1 MRILKVEPGEAP
13 YEKEMDNSLD
23 AIQKEVGGGL
33 FEPIYLDRDIVL
45 CCNEEGKLNGMAMN
59 RRLGQDIICGPF
71 FLVGEDRHGNFRSL
85 TDEEI
90 ATFSQRFAEPE
101 QFQEHEPDAKPRWMI
116 ISM

>member
-45 CCNEEGKLNGMAMN
+45 CCNEEGN
-59 RRLGQDIICGPF
+59 
-71 FLVGEDRHGNFRSL
+71 L
-85 TDEEI
+85 TEW
-90 ATFSQRFAEPE
+90 P
-101 QFQEHEPDAKPRWMI
+101 
-116 ISM
+116 

>member
-45 CCNEEGKLNGMAMN
+45 CCNEEGKLLNLSLN
-59 RRLGQDIICGPF
+59 RALRDDEGNVDL
-71 FLVGEDRHGNFRSL
+71 DRTLFVVRFSSSVR
-85 TDEEI
+85 I
-90 ATFSQRFAEPE
+90 ATETSVL
-101 QFQEHEPDAKPRWMI
+101 
-116 ISM
+116 